1 MAAAGI
7 SWGFYSLRG
16 RASTDPLAST
26 PGNFLLAAPLALAV
40 NLFTLDELHLS
51 TPGIALAVASG
62 AVASGVGYVIWY
74 AALRGLTATRAATVQ
89 LAVPVLAALGG
100 VIFLAESLSLRLA
113 LAAVFIIGGVALA
126 LAGRLY
132 SLRAKAEVS
141 STRL

>member
-1 MAAAGI
+1 
-7 SWGFYSLRG
+7 
-16 RASTDPLAST
+16 
-26 PGNFLLAAPLALAV
+26 LLAAPLALAV

-132 SLRAKAEVS
+132 SLRAKVKVS